1 MAEKKKKPYTWKGS
15 DGNTHEIWA
24 EDADTA
30 AAKASEI
37 SQRGG
42 FQLTPEDPSLF
53 VKPGAQ
59 PPAGDFPTPDSPPES
74 ADPSNRNFVTKNLMR
89 FLPAAL
95 MGKPGVGAANT
106 GIGMGVDALTGDD
119 HLTPPG
125 MGTMFSEILSAGLPI
140 GAGAAEKSSIPLL
153 KRFGEMAR
161 NSPYGFGA
169 ATGAAAGAASTADTG
184 SSPALHGTAGA
195 LMSLPGTFVGQRF
208 QNLLKSAPGIAN
220 ETATAAAEK
229 LGYRPNDVSAE
240 RPKLQD
246 LADKMKLVSGVSDE
260 LESLGAIPKLFK
272 SKKQE
277 VTAARSSD
285 IMQANAETKRAQ
297 GELRNAKIDQAQ
309 QRYLDSQKRQD
320 LLDQEAV
327 IKAKRAKFQ
336 SADTPTAKALDSEL
350 NQVRAQREI
359 HELALTGRVAADD
372 PKVTSAR
379 IDLKNKSQRLAALRK
394 INLRNNLG
402 MRDDELDRVALEEVA
417 DDIASKT
424 TFDPRKMSADEKA
437 SVKWLAQDHPE
448 AIVQTFLADKGAS
461 SSRSRGLLQV
471 LGTKSPEVAA
481 IRNQFISQLFSDSV
495 QDTGRFAG
503 RGLSGEKFGT
513 MLSKVRPDA
522 LNMMFD
528 NDKASETLRGIE
540 KILVDAEFTREPTS
554 LVHFVMSPAS
564 VSSAMTKES
573 GHASLPVALLTA
585 AGVVKAWRSVPAMV
599 DDLLQSNSAVGR
611 ALRIYSKNPT
621 PGTLARMQAAAI
633 NSKLTTAKPEQTP
646 SAQQ

>member
-1 MAEKKKKPYTWKGS
+1 MAEKKKKPYAWKGS

-59 PPAGDFPTPDSPPES
+59 PPAGDFPTPDSTPES

-106 GIGMGVDALTGDD
+106 GIGMSIDALTGDD
-119 HLTPPG
+119 HLQPPG
-125 MGTMFSEILSAGLPI
+125 MGTMLSELLSAGLPI
-140 GAGAAEKSSIPLL
+140 GAGAAEKSAIPLL
-153 KRFGEMAR
+153 KRFGDIAK
-161 NSPYGFGA
+161 NSPYSFGA

-195 LMSLPGTFVGQRF
+195 LMSLPGTFVGQRL
-208 QNLLKSAPGIAN
+208 QGLMKSAPGITN

-229 LGYRPNDVSAE
+229 LGYRPGDITSE
-240 RPKLQD
+240 RPQLQE
-246 LADKMKLVSGVSDE
+246 LTDKMKLVSGVSDE
-260 LESLGAIPKLFK
+260 LEQMGAIPRLFK
-272 SKKQE
+272 AKKQD
-277 VTAARSSD
+277 VTAARTAD
-285 IMQANAETKRAQ
+285 VMQAGAETKRAQ
-297 GELRNAKIDQAQ
+297 GEFRNARVDQAQ
-309 QRYLDSQKRQD
+309 QRYLDSQKRQE

-336 SADTPTAKALDSEL
+336 TPDTAPAKALDAEL

-379 IDLKNKSQRLAALRK
+379 IDLKNKSQRLSALRK
-394 INLRNNLG
+394 INLRNKLG

-417 DDIASKT
+417 DDIAAKT
-424 TFDPRKMSADEKA
+424 SFDPRTMSADDKSA
-437 SVKWLAQDHPE
+437 VKWLAQDHPE

-481 IRNQFISQLFSDSV
+481 IRNQFVSQLFNDSV

-564 VSSAMTKES
+564 VSSAMTKET

-599 DDLLQSNSAVGR
+599 DDLLQNNSSVGR
-611 ALRIYSKNPT
+611 ALRIYAKNPT
-621 PGTLARMQAAAI
+621 PGTLARMQAAAV

-646 SAQQ
+646 SAPQ